1 MLLAIFVALAL
12 VLLALLQSCSPAVE
26 PPTGPLGPNGSYQ
39 TGGQGDGSRDGDCNS
54 SRGAPI
60 WHFDFNN
67 LNLVVQ
73 DTPIWIDSAYG
84 PSIEF
89 TLTYNA
95 LGKENKQ
102 SSVGSRWT
110 HNYADYVS
118 KPKDSSS
125 LVLVSGTGR
134 VDEYQQVGTNYILNS
149 QSLLSGEATLLPRLS
164 VEEGVIKATYVDG
177 SYKTFTQVESGD
189 YRLSSAVDQSGNA
202 LKFTYQDKQLVKV
215 TNALEQSLTFSYNQA
230 KQIVSVTGPT
240 GYQAH
245 FDYNHKGELVSLEDM
260 QGYSAQITYDDMGI
274 ISSLTDAKG
283 TTKFIVELGDP
294 DSTRIDEYPAF
305 GDPMGM
311 SSRMT
316 VVNPLGYK
324 EEYFYNSQTGKAWYI
339 SPEHYVD
346 YVDVNVNNGQADV
359 PKTVY
364 DYQRYSKGYSRVQQ
378 ITNPDGTWT
387 RFEYDKNR
395 NLSKT
400 IYSDG
405 ISVKYRNNSF
415 GKVVEFTDTLNNSTI
430 YVYDDRQNLIKAVT
444 PTGEQ
449 HYEYSKNNLLI
460 GTTDLN
466 GAKTRYKYNDH
477 GQLLQVISADD
488 NVVDFHYASGRL
500 ESIVSQGKALASYQY
515 DELERVT
522 QATDIHGKATQYR
535 YDRINQL
542 THVSREGN
550 RETEVVY
557 GSCPR
562 LLESETLPG
571 GRTYQYQ
578 YNSAKQLVAIVD
590 PMLGVTR
597 IERNASGRTT
607 ALIDANQNKTEFEYN
622 SVGQLTTKRY
632 ADGSEIKH
640 DYQQGYI
647 HTTTNARGITK
658 SFQYNDKNQLTRV
671 SYSDATPEV
680 SYQYD
685 TLGRFSS
692 VSDAQ
697 GTTRYHY
704 YADGQLKRI
713 DGPWQDDNIEL
724 EFDKLNRF
732 SALTLN
738 GLNFGKYQY
747 DAFGR
752 LTSISALEQ
761 VFEITYDD
769 TPQNVAS
776 RLKYPNGIE
785 QVLSF
790 DDIGDLSKLEYQ
802 KGENKV
808 GEFTFGFDVA
818 GKLTQLES
826 NELLPL
832 ESPQKQAT
840 YNSLNQISSWN
851 GDSKAFVYDADGN
864 LTRGLLPGETPFE
877 ADYDAENRL
886 TTIRFEKNSTQV
898 EERFEYGHDHFLR
911 VYQRFE
917 NNTKVE
923 EKRFVRLGLIELQE
937 RDSENNVLAN
947 NIWRPDRKGGVAGLL
962 MRQQSQQNT
971 YYMTNHLGHVYGVF
985 DQAGERLSQ
994 RGYSPYGQVS
1004 GDDFAL
1010 QPFGMSTKRSDFTSG
1025 LVYFGYRFYMPNL
1038 GRWLNRDPLQEQ
1050 GGINLYAYVNGDPLG
1065 YVDPDGRFA
1074 VVMFHPAVAIP
1085 VSYAVCRALG
1095 GCEIPNLPDW
1105 PSWQN
1110 SENWKNSDHDDDGCW
1125 GSAGGNRGKKGKEFR
1140 GGKKK
1145 QRDNWY
1151 GNKDRDFQKWF
1162 EKEGKKDFNDGFDL
1176 ESRANVE
1183 ELYDIWKGLGKP
1195 RGY

>member
-1 MLLAIFVALAL
+1 MLLAIFVALAI
-12 VLLALLQSCSPAVE
+12 VVLALLQSCAPAME
-26 PPTGPLGPNGSYQ
+26 PPTGPLGVSDSAYQ
-39 TGGQGDGSRDGDCNS
+39 KSHSHRGGTSNNEEDCYT

-95 LGKENKQ
+95 LGKEDKQ
-102 SSVGSRWT
+102 SSVGSRWK

-164 VEEGVIKATYVDG
+164 VEEDVIKATYVDG
-177 SYKTFTQVESGD
+177 SYKTFTQVNNGD
-189 YRLSSAVDQSGNA
+189 YRLSSVVDQSGNG
-202 LKFTYQDKQLVKV
+202 LKFAYQDNQLMSV
-215 TNALEQSLTFSYNQA
+215 TNALEQTLTLSYNQA
-230 KQIVSVTGPT
+230 KQVVSVTGPT
-240 GYQAH
+240 GYKAH
-245 FDYNHKGELVSLEDM
+245 FDYNQKGELISLEDM

-283 TTKFIVELGDP
+283 TTKFIVELGEP
-294 DSTRIDEYPAF
+294 DSSRIDEYPAF

-316 VVNPLGYK
+316 VVNPLGFK
-324 EEYFYNSQTGKAWYI
+324 EEFFYNSQTGKAWYV
-339 SPEHYVD
+339 SPQHYVD
-346 YVDVNVNNGQADV
+346 YVDVNVNNSQPDV

-364 DYQRYSKGYSRVQQ
+364 DYQRYSEGYSRVQQ
-378 ITNPDGTWT
+378 ITKPDGTWT
-387 RFEYDKNR
+387 RFEYDNNR
-395 NLSKT
+395 NLSQT

-405 ISVKYRNNSF
+405 NSVKYRNNSF

-444 PTGEQ
+444 PTGEKGF
-449 HYEYSKNNLLI
+449 EYSQNNLLI
-460 GTTDLN
+460 SATNLN
-466 GAKTRYKYNDH
+466 GAKTRYKYNDQ
-477 GQLLQVISADD
+477 GQLLQVTDADG
-488 NVVDFHYASGRL
+488 NVVDFGYSSGRL

-515 DELERVT
+515 DELGRVT
-522 QATDIHGKATQYR
+522 QVTDIHGKATQYR

-542 THVSREGN
+542 THVSEEGS
-550 RETEVVY
+550 RDTEIVY

-571 GRTYQYQ
+571 GRAYQYQ

-590 PMLGVTR
+590 PMQGVTR
-597 IERNASGRTT
+597 IERDASGRIE

-632 ADGSEIKH
+632 ADGSEITH
-640 DYQQGYI
+640 DYQQGYVRS
-647 HTTTNARGITK
+647 TTNARGITK
-658 SFQYNDKNQLTRV
+658 SFHYNGKKQLTRV

-685 TLGRFSS
+685 TLGRLSS

-697 GTTRYHY
+697 GTTGYHY
-704 YADGQLKRI
+704 YPDGRLKRI
-713 DGPWQDDNIEL
+713 DGPWQDDTIEL
-724 EFDKLNRF
+724 EFDKLNRV

-747 DAFGR
+747 DTFGR
-752 LTSISALEQ
+752 LTSVSALEQ
-761 VFEITYDD
+761 VFELTYDD

-776 RLKYPNGIE
+776 RLTYPNGIE

-790 DDIGDLSKLEYQ
+790 DDIGDISKLEYR
-802 KGENKV
+802 KGEKTV
-808 GEFTFGFDVA
+808 GNFVFGFDVA

-826 NELLPL
+826 SELLPL
-832 ESPQKQAT
+832 ERPQVQAT
-840 YNSLNQISSWN
+840 YNSLNQISSWD
-851 GDSKAFVYDADGN
+851 GDSKAFVYDSDGN
-864 LTRGLLPGETPFE
+864 LIQGLLPGETPFF

-886 TTIRFEKNSTQV
+886 TEIRFEKNGAQV

-917 NNTKVE
+917 NNIKTA

-947 NIWRPDRKGGVAGLL
+947 NVWRPDRKGGVAGLL

-985 DQAGERLSQ
+985 DRAGERLSQ

-1025 LVYFGYRFYMPNL
+1025 IVYFGYRFYMPNL

-1050 GGINLYAYVNGDPLG
+1050 GGINLYAYVDGDPLG

-1074 VVMFHPAVAIP
+1074 VAMFHPAVAIP

-1095 GCEIPNLPDW
+1095 GCEIPEFPDW

-1110 SENWKNSDHDDDGCW
+1110 SEEDSGTETESCPSNDPDDWEKVPRSNQAYKPKGAKEPIFERDQARGNSHGGSFWKKWNKKRDWKNGKYRDGTY
-1125 GSAGGNRGKKGKEFR
+1125 NEDGKKLR
-1140 GGKKK
+1140 G
-1145 QRDNWY
+1145 
-1151 GNKDRDFQKWF
+1151 
-1162 EKEGKKDFNDGFDL
+1162 
-1176 ESRANVE
+1176 
-1183 ELYDIWKGLGKP
+1183 
-1195 RGY
+1195 